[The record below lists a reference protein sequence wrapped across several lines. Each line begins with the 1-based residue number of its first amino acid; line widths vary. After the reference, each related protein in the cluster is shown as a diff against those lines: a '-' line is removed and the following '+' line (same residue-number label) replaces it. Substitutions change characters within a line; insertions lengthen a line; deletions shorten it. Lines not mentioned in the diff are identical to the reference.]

1 MGAPQRSR
9 LCPPEAPLAPKRL
22 FLVDGSNHAFRVQFA
37 LPPQHASDGF
47 PTRVLYGF
55 TLLFQKMMRT
65 YRPDY
70 VAVSFDHGK
79 SFRHDV
85 YADYKGHRREMP
97 EDMRRQW
104 EFLPPLVEAFGYS
117 CVMAPGFEAD
127 DVLGTLARRFA
138 SDDVHVFIVT
148 SDKDFGQLVDD
159 RVFLVDDTK
168 GQILGSPEILEK
180 TGVRPDQMIDA
191 LALSGDTSDNI
202 PGVPG
207 IGMKTAATLLEEHG
221 TLDGVLAAARAGRIK
236 GKRGEM
242 LVQHEADA
250 LVSRRLATIALD
262 VPVPQDLAG
271 YTPRPVSEEPLRQM
285 FDRWEFMEVATKLL
299 PARNMV
305 DKSRYSVV
313 TDEAALTA
321 ALARARAAP
330 RLGVHLRTTAHKPE
344 DAQVLGVGLATD
356 ATDGGPAY
364 VDFVPLAPRHDV
376 HLDAE
381 AAKDQLFALLQDP
394 ALPKIGFDLKETM
407 RVLRCRGSDLAG
419 VQGDLKLLDYV
430 LVAHRRTHGL
440 AEIAKRHLGHN
451 VAVAPPA
458 EPLMVKELADFGGE
472 PAHLALLLHDRLVA
486 RLDGPSTG
494 KVYTDL
500 ELPLLP
506 VLADMEAA
514 GIRLDL
520 QVMDGIF
527 KDVAARVDAAEQHC
541 HATLGRPF
549 KVGSPKEVGEI
560 LFDELGLAKQKRT
573 KTGYSTDASVLEALA
588 ESHPLP
594 QAILDWRSLQKLES
608 TYLRTLP
615 QFVAQDGRIHTTFNQ
630 AVAATGRLSST
641 DPNLQ
646 NIPIRTFEGRRIRD
660 GFVAAPGAVLM
671 SADYSQ
677 VELRVLAHCCGAP
690 ALVQSFRNGED
701 IHRRTASEVWK
712 VPMADVTYE
721 QRSAAKA
728 INFGLLYGMSAF
740 RLGRDLQ
747 IEREQAQRYMDEYFG
762 RMPEVSTWIEATKE
776 RCRHQGYVET
786 LFGRR
791 RLIPEIYAK
800 DYQERMAAEREA
812 VNSVVQGTAADLI
825 KIAMIR
831 VHAALRATG
840 ATARLLLQVHDELLL
855 EVPTAEVDAVQALV
869 RREMMGAA
877 ELVVPLLVDVGW
889 GHDWN
894 AAKGE

>member
-1 MGAPQRSR
+1 V
-9 LCPPEAPLAPKRL
+9 APKKL

-55 TLLFQKMMRT
+55 TLLFQKLMRT
-65 YRPDY
+65 WRPDY
-70 VAVSFDHGK
+70 VAVSFDAGK

-85 YADYKGHRREMP
+85 YADYKGHRAEMP
-97 EDMRRQW
+97 DDLRRQW
-104 EFLPPLVEAFGYS
+104 PYLPQLVEAFGYAT
-117 CVMAPGFEAD
+117 VVVPGYEAD

-138 SDDVHVFIVT
+138 SDDLQVFIVT

-159 RVFLVDDTK
+159 QVSLIDDAK
-168 GQILGSPEILEK
+168 GQVLGPAEILEK
-180 TGVRPDQMIDA
+180 TGVPPERMIDA

-207 IGMKTAATLLEEHG
+207 VGMKTAAALLEEWG
-221 TLDGVLAAARAGRIK
+221 TLDRVLAAAKAGKIK

-250 LVSRRLATIALD
+250 HLSKTLATIALD
-262 VPVPQDLAG
+262 CPVPADLSHYA
-271 YTPRPVSEEPLRQM
+271 PRGVQEGALREL

-299 PARNMV
+299 PARNTV
-305 DKSRYSVV
+305 DRSRYRVV
-313 TDEAALTA
+313 VDEAGLAD
-321 ALARARAAP
+321 ALARARSAA
-330 RLGVHLRTTAHKPE
+330 RVGIHVRATEGKPE
-344 DAQVLGVGLATD
+344 DAQLLGLALAVED
-356 ATDGGPAY
+356 PSGGAAF
-364 VDFVPLAPRHDV
+364 VDYVPLVPRHDV
-376 HLDAE
+376 RFDLDA
-381 AAKDQLFALLQDP
+381 ARGSLFALLADP
-394 ALPKIGFDLKETM
+394 AVPKVGFELKEAM
-407 RVLRCRGSDLAG
+407 RALRCLGGDLAG
-419 VQGDLKLLDYV
+419 IQGDLKLLDYV

-451 VAVAPPA
+451 VVVAPPA
-458 EPLMVKELADFGGE
+458 EPLLVQELAELGGE
-472 PAHLALLLHDRLVA
+472 PAHLSILLHDRLAA
-486 RLDGPSTG
+486 RLDPGSTAR
-494 KVYTDL
+494 VYHEL

-506 VLADMEAA
+506 VLADMEAVGVA
-514 GIRLDL
+514 LDL
-520 QVMDGIF
+520 GVMDDICR
-527 KDVAARVDAAEQHC
+527 DVAARVEAAEKHC
-541 HATLGRPF
+541 HEILGRPF

-594 QAILDWRSLQKLES
+594 QAILDWRALQKLES
-608 TYLRTLP
+608 TYLRPLP
-615 QFVAQDGRIHTTFNQ
+615 GYAARDGRVHTTFNQ
-630 AVAATGRLSST
+630 TVAATGRLSST

-646 NIPIRTFEGRRIRD
+646 NIPVRSFEGRRIRD
-660 GFVAAPGAVLM
+660 GFVAAPGSLLV

-690 ALVQSFRNGED
+690 ALVASFRDGED
-701 IHRRTASEVWK
+701 IHRRTASEVWR
-712 VPMADVTYE
+712 VPMAEVTKE

-740 RLGRDLQ
+740 RLGRDLH
-747 IEREQAQRYMDEYFG
+747 IPREEAQRYMDDYFG
-762 RMPEVSTWIEATKE
+762 RMPEVAAWIEATKE
-776 RCRHQGYVET
+776 RCRQQGFVET

-791 RLIPEIYAK
+791 RLIPEIASK
-800 DYQERMAAEREA
+800 DFQERGAAEREA

-831 VHAALRATG
+831 VHAGLRSAGLRA
-840 ATARLLLQVHDELLL
+840 RLVLQVHDELLL
-855 EVPTAEVDAVQALV
+855 EAPEAEVDAVQSLV

-877 ELVVPLLVDVGW
+877 ALAVPLVVDVGA
-889 GHDWN
+889 GRNWN
-894 AAKGE
+894 TAKGE

>member
-1 MGAPQRSR
+1 V
-9 LCPPEAPLAPKRL
+9 APKRM

-79 SFRHDV
+79 SFRHQLFGE
-85 YADYKGHRREMP
+85 YKGHRREMP

-104 EFLPPLVEAFGYS
+104 QYMPGLVEAFGYS
-117 CVMAPGFEAD
+117 CVMAEGFEAD
-127 DVLGTLARRFA
+127 DVLGTLARKFA

-148 SDKDFGQLVDD
+148 SDKDFGQLVDE
-159 RVFLVDDTK
+159 RIFLVDDTK
-168 GQILGSPEILEK
+168 GQVLGAPEILEK

-207 IGMKTAATLLEEHG
+207 VGMKTAATLLEEWG
-221 TLDGVLAAARAGRIK
+221 TLERVLEAAGAGRIK

-242 LVQHEADA
+242 LVQHAEDA
-250 LVSRRLATIALD
+250 RLSKRLATIALD
-262 VPVPQDLAG
+262 VPVPPDLASYAPTG
-271 YTPRPVSEEPLRQM
+271 VHEVPLREM

-305 DKSRYSVV
+305 DKARYHVV
-313 TDEAALTA
+313 TDEAGLEAT
-321 ALARARAAP
+321 LARVRAARRVGIHVRTDGGRP
-330 RLGVHLRTTAHKPE
+330 ETAEILGI
-344 DAQVLGVGLATD
+344 GLATD
-356 ATDGGPAY
+356 APDGGASF
-364 VDFVPLAPRHDV
+364 VDYVPLVPRHDL
-376 HLDAE
+376 HLDFDRAR
-381 AAKDQLFALLQDP
+381 AAVFALLADP
-394 ALPKIGFDLKETM
+394 NLAKVGFDLKEAM
-407 RVLRCRGSDLAG
+407 RVLRCGGADLAG
-419 VQGDLKLLDYV
+419 IQGDLKLLDYV

-451 VAVAPPA
+451 VVVAPPA
-458 EPLMVKELADFGGE
+458 EPLMVKELADLGGE
-472 PAHLALLLHDRLVA
+472 PAHLSLLLHDRLEA
-486 RLDGPSTG
+486 RLDEATTG
-494 KVYTDL
+494 KVYRTL

-514 GIRLDL
+514 GIELDL
-520 QVMDGIF
+520 AVMDGIF
-527 KDVAARVDAAEQHC
+527 QDVAARVEAAEKQC
-541 HATLGRPF
+541 HAILGRPF

-560 LFDELGLAKQKRT
+560 LFEELGLAKQKRT
-573 KTGYSTDASVLEALA
+573 KTGYSTDASVLESLA
-588 ESHPLP
+588 DEHPLP
-594 QAILDWRSLQKLES
+594 QAILDWRALQKLES

-615 QFVAQDGRIHTTFNQ
+615 GFAAKDGRIHTTYNQ

-646 NIPIRTFEGRRIRD
+646 NIPIRTYEGRRIRD
-660 GFVAAPGAVLM
+660 GFVAPAGSVLM

-677 VELRVLAHCCGAP
+677 VELRVLAHCCRAP
-690 ALVQSFRNGED
+690 ALVASFQNGED
-701 IHRRTASEVWK
+701 IHRRTASEVWS
-712 VPMADVTYE
+712 VPMAEVTYA

-747 IEREQAQRYMDEYFG
+747 IEREQAQNYMDDYFG
-762 RMPEVSTWIEATKE
+762 RMPEVATWIEATKE
-776 RCRHQGYVET
+776 KCRLQGFVET

-800 DYQERMAAEREA
+800 DFQERMAAEREA

-831 VHAALRATG
+831 VHAALPTAGLR
-840 ATARLLLQVHDELLL
+840 ARLLLQVHDELLL
-855 EVPTAEVDAVQALV
+855 EVPDAEIDAVQALV

-877 ELVVPLLVDVGW
+877 ALVVPLVVDVGH

>member
-1 MGAPQRSR
+1 V
-9 LCPPEAPLAPKRL
+9 APKRL

-79 SFRHDV
+79 SFRHQV
-85 YADYKGHRREMP
+85 YGDYKGHRREMP

-104 EFLPPLVEAFGYS
+104 EYLPKLVEAFGYQ

-168 GQILGSPEILEK
+168 GQVLGAPEILEK
-180 TGVRPDQMIDA
+180 TGVPPERMIDA

-207 IGMKTAATLLEEHG
+207 IGMKTAATLLEEWG
-221 TLDGVLAAARAGRIK
+221 SLDGVLAAAKSGKIK

-250 LVSRRLATIALD
+250 RLSKTLATIALD
-262 VPVPQDLAG
+262 VPVPEDLAAYAPTG
-271 YTPRPVSEEPLRQM
+271 VQEEPLREL

-305 DKSRYSVV
+305 DKARYRVV
-313 TDEAALTA
+313 TDEDGVAAT
-321 ALARARAAP
+321 LARARSAA
-330 RLGVHLRTTAHKPE
+330 RVGVHLRTTEGKPE
-344 DAQVLGVGLATD
+344 DVQILGVGLATD
-356 ATDGGPAY
+356 DPAGGPAY
-364 VDFVPLAPRHDV
+364 VDYVPLVPRHDV
-376 HLDAE
+376 RFDQDRAR
-381 AAKDQLFALLQDP
+381 AAIFGLLADP
-394 ALPKIGFDLKETM
+394 ALPKVGFDLKEPT
-407 RVLRCRGSDLAG
+407 RVLRFRGGELGG
-419 VQGDLKLLDYV
+419 VAGDLKLLDYV

-458 EPLMVKELADFGGE
+458 EPLMVQELADLGGE
-472 PAHLALLLHDRLVA
+472 PAHLSLLLHDRLVA
-486 RLDGPSTG
+486 RLDPPSTG
-494 KVYTDL
+494 KVYREI

-514 GIRLDL
+514 GIKLDL
-520 QVMDGIF
+520 AVMDGIF
-527 KDVAARVDAAEQHC
+527 RDVAARVEEAERQC
-541 HATLGRPF
+541 HAILGRPF

-560 LFDELGLAKQKRT
+560 LFEELGLAKQKRT
-573 KTGYSTDASVLEALA
+573 KTGYSTDASVLETLA
-588 ESHPLP
+588 EEHPLP
-594 QAILDWRSLQKLES
+594 QAILDWRALQKLES

-615 QFVAQDGRIHTTFNQ
+615 GFCGKDGRIHTTFNQ

-660 GFVAAPGAVLM
+660 GFVAEAGSVLV

-690 ALVQSFRNGED
+690 ALVESFRNGED

-712 VPMADVTYE
+712 VPMADVTKE

-747 IEREQAQRYMDEYFG
+747 ISREQAQQYMDDYFG

-776 RCRHQGYVET
+776 RCRQQGFVET

-800 DYQERMAAEREA
+800 DFQERMAAEREA
-812 VNSVVQGTAADLI
+812 VNSVVQGTAADLV

-831 VHAALRATG
+831 VHAALAAAGLR
-840 ATARLLLQVHDELLL
+840 ARLLLQVHDELLL
-855 EVPTAEVDAVQALV
+855 EAPHAEVPAVVDLV

-877 ELVVPLLVDVGW
+877 ALVVPLVVDVGS

>member
-1 MGAPQRSR
+1 M
-9 LCPPEAPLAPKRL
+9 APKKL

-79 SFRHDV
+79 SFRHEV
-85 YADYKGHRREMP
+85 YGEYKGHRREMP

-104 EFLPPLVEAFGYS
+104 EWLPKLVEAFGYR
-117 CVMAPGFEAD
+117 CVIAPGFEAD

-138 SDDVHVFIVT
+138 SDDVHVYIVT

-168 GQILGSPEILEK
+168 GQVLGAAEVLEK
-180 TGVRPDQMIDA
+180 TGVPPARMIDA

-207 IGMKTAATLLEEHG
+207 VGMKTAAALLEEWG
-221 TLDGVLAAARAGRIK
+221 TLDGVLEAAKAGRIK

-250 LVSRRLATIALD
+250 RVSQRLATIALD
-262 VPVPQDLAG
+262 VPVPADLDG
-271 YTPRPVSEEPLRQM
+271 YAPTSVQEEPLRQM

-299 PARNMV
+299 PARNTV
-305 DKSRYSVV
+305 DKSRYRVV
-313 TDEAALTA
+313 TDPAGLEAALG
-321 ALARARAAP
+321 RARGAR
-330 RLGVHLRTTAHKPE
+330 RLGVHVRTTAAKPE
-344 DAQVLGVGLATD
+344 DAEVLGVGLATD
-356 ATDGGPAY
+356 APDGGAAF
-364 VDFVPLAPRHDV
+364 VDYVPLAPRHDV
-376 HLDAE
+376 KLDPV
-381 AAKDQLFALLQDP
+381 AARDAVFSVLADP
-394 ALPKIGFDLKETM
+394 SVPKIGFELKEALRT
-407 RVLRCRGSDLAG
+407 LRCGGSDLGGIA
-419 VQGDLKLLDYV
+419 GDLKLLDYV

-458 EPLMVKELADFGGE
+458 EPLMVTDLLDVGAE
-472 PAHLALLLHDRLVA
+472 PAHLAVLLHDRLVA
-486 RLDGPSTG
+486 RLDAGSTA
-494 KVYTDL
+494 KVYQDI

-506 VLADMEAA
+506 VLADMEAQ
-514 GIRLDL
+514 GIALDL
-520 QVMDGIF
+520 VVLDGIF
-527 KDVAARVDAAEQHC
+527 RDVAARVEAAEKHC
-541 HATLGRPF
+541 HALLGRPF

-588 ESHPLP
+588 EAHPLP
-594 QAILDWRSLQKLES
+594 QAILDWRTLQKLES

-615 QFVAQDGRIHTTFNQ
+615 QYVAEDGRIHTTFNQ

-646 NIPIRTFEGRRIRD
+646 NIPIRTYEGRRIRD
-660 GFVAAPGAVLM
+660 GFVAPAGSVLM

-677 VELRVLAHCCGAP
+677 VELRVLAHCCRAP
-690 ALVQSFRNGED
+690 ALVASFTAGED
-701 IHRRTASEVWK
+701 IHRRTASEVWNT
-712 VPMADVTYE
+712 PMAEVTFE

-747 IEREQAQRYMDEYFG
+747 IEREQAQKYMDDYFG
-762 RMPEVSTWIEATKE
+762 RMPEVSAWIEATKE

-840 ATARLLLQVHDELLL
+840 GRARLLLQVHDELLL
-855 EVPTAEVDAVQALV
+855 EVPDAEIDAVQALL

-877 ELVVPLLVDVGW
+877 ELVVPLVVDVGW
-889 GHDWN
+889 GRDWN